1 MALVRDEQHLRE
13 LLRIDYTPPQMAAI
27 TAGLDQP
34 SAIIAGAGSGK
45 TTVMAARVV
54 WLVGHLGVPPE
65 KVLGLTFT
73 NKAAAQL
80 GQKVRADL
88 ERLGMEFDGE
98 PTTSTYHAFAGQL
111 IAEHGLRLGIE
122 PDLRLVADAS
132 RFQRMAK
139 AIESYGGDLQL
150 LSTHIPSIVG
160 QAIALDG
167 QLAEHLV
174 TPDELRAHDAALIAT
189 YEQFGDKPPTLL
201 RDAADKARRRIE
213 LTQLVDRYREA
224 KADAGVMDFSDQMAW
239 GAQLAA
245 LPEVGEV
252 LRDRFGVVLLDEY
265 QDTSVAQRDLLR
277 ALFSG
282 PDADHGRGHPV
293 TAVGDPA
300 QAIYGWRGA
309 AAGNLAQFLTDFPS
323 ADGSTG
329 SLFSLVETRR
339 CAKPIIDA
347 ANELADEFYKS
358 STVVKPLQSAV
369 TEPGTVD
376 VGLYATVGD
385 EIAALIEAIKNDPAP
400 LREIAIL
407 VRVGRENGA
416 IVQALRAAEIPFE
429 IVGLEGLLSQ
439 PEVLDLLALLEVVN
453 DVTANPAMLRLLTGP
468 RWRIGT
474 RDLGLLGRRASTLSG
489 RTFGRSDDTTLAAEL
504 ARAVEGTDPTEIVAL
519 ADAVDDPGSLPYS
532 AEAIERFAELSQ
544 LIASVR
550 RHAGEPLLELAR
562 RGIRALDLDLEL
574 EAGAVAGGADNIALF
589 LEAISDYAQSDRY
602 ASLSGLVAYLAA
614 EDFYNE
620 GMSVAT
626 PSDADSVKLLTIHRA
641 KGLEWHSVYVPLT
654 SRTIFP
660 STRGRGRWTSSAQT
674 LPYSLRG
681 DRDSLPILTGWSPA
695 EGKAFSE
702 ADRAD
707 AQMEERRLGYVAYTR
722 AARRLVISGHHW
734 GRTQQK
740 PLGPSE
746 YLVATRDWLATQGRE
761 PLAWAEAPSDDAT
774 NPHFIDVSGIEWPT
788 PGPTLVGR
796 RALADAVLSAAAGTV
811 VVPTETEPSDELGRL
826 DELEADIE
834 LLLAE
839 ASESDS
845 PVRRVPWPTSMSATT
860 AMALQ
865 DDPAEFARSVARPM
879 PRQPSGAA
887 RFGTRFHAWV
897 EAHFGQQT
905 LLDPTD
911 LPGRGDV
918 GIGSDAEL
926 EEVKA
931 AFLAGPYADLT
942 PVQIEAPFSLVLGG
956 QQFVGRIDAVFSS
969 APGTYEVVDWKT
981 NRQAGADPLQLAI
994 YRLAWAE
1001 LMGVDPSAVAGS
1013 FYYARL
1019 GKVQTFDDLPGREEL
1034 EQQLGLA

>member
-1 MALVRDEQHLRE
+1 MSLVRDEQHLRE
-13 LLRIDYTPPQMAAI
+13 LLRIDYTPAQMAAI

-34 SAIIAGAGSGK
+34 TAIIAGAGSGK

-54 WLVGHLGVPPE
+54 WLVGHLGVAPE

-139 AIESYGGDLQL
+139 AIESYGGELQE

-174 TPDELRAHDAALIAT
+174 SPAELRAHDEGLIA
-189 YEQFGDKPPTLL
+189 ECEAASPKPPTLL
-201 RDAADKARRRIE
+201 RDAAEKARRRIE
-213 LTQLVDRYREA
+213 LSHLVDRYRQA

-239 GAQLAA
+239 GARLAA

-282 PDADHGRGHPV
+282 PDAEHGRGHPV

-309 AAGNLAQFLTDFPS
+309 AAGNLAQFLDDFPA
-323 ADGSTG
+323 ADGSRG
-329 SLFSLVETRR
+329 ALFSLVETRR

-347 ANELADEFYKS
+347 ANSLAADFYSTS
-358 STVVKPLQSAV
+358 SVVQPLESAV

-376 VGLYATVGD
+376 VALFHTVGA
-385 EIAALIEAIKNDPAP
+385 EIEALIEAIKNDPAP

-439 PEVLDLLALLEVVN
+439 PEVLDLLAVLEVVN

-468 RWRIGT
+468 RWRIGA
-474 RDLGLLGRRASTLSG
+474 RDLALLGQRASTLSG
-489 RTFGRSDDTTLAAEL
+489 RSFGRSDDKTLATEL
-504 ARAVEGTDPTEIVAL
+504 AKAVEGTDPTEIVAL
-519 ADAVDDPGSLPYS
+519 ADAVDDPGDLAYS
-532 AEAIERFAELSQ
+532 AEALTRFGELSQ

-562 RGIRALDLDLEL
+562 RAIRALDLDLEL
-574 EAGAVAGGADNIALF
+574 EAGAVTGGADNIALF

-660 STRGRGRWTSSAQT
+660 SARSRGRWTTNAQT

-681 DRDSLPILTGWSPA
+681 DRDSLPVLAGWSPA
-695 EGKAFSE
+695 DAKAFNE
-702 ADRAD
+702 ADKAD
-707 AQMEERRLGYVAYTR
+707 
-722 AARRLVISGHHW
+722 
-734 GRTQQK
+734 
-740 PLGPSE
+740 
-746 YLVATRDWLATQGRE
+746 
-761 PLAWAEAPSDDAT
+761 
-774 NPHFIDVSGIEWPT
+774 
-788 PGPTLVGR
+788 
-796 RALADAVLSAAAGTV
+796 
-811 VVPTETEPSDELGRL
+811 
-826 DELEADIE
+826 
-834 LLLAE
+834 
-839 ASESDS
+839 
-845 PVRRVPWPTSMSATT
+845 
-860 AMALQ
+860 
-865 DDPAEFARSVARPM
+865 
-879 PRQPSGAA
+879 
-887 RFGTRFHAWV
+887 
-897 EAHFGQQT
+897 
-905 LLDPTD
+905 
-911 LPGRGDV
+911 
-918 GIGSDAEL
+918 
-926 EEVKA
+926 
-931 AFLAGPYADLT
+931 
-942 PVQIEAPFSLVLGG
+942 
-956 QQFVGRIDAVFSS
+956 
-969 APGTYEVVDWKT
+969 
-981 NRQAGADPLQLAI
+981 
-994 YRLAWAE
+994 
-1001 LMGVDPSAVAGS
+1001 
-1013 FYYARL
+1013 
-1019 GKVQTFDDLPGREEL
+1019 
-1034 EQQLGLA
+1034 

>member
-1 MALVRDEQHLRE
+1 MSLVRDENHLRE
-13 LLRIDYTPPQMAAI
+13 LLRIDYTPAQMAAI

-34 SAIIAGAGSGK
+34 TAIIAGAGSGK

-54 WLVGHLGVPPE
+54 WLVGHLGVAPE

-132 RFQRMAK
+132 RFQRMAQE
-139 AIESYGGDLQL
+139 IESYGGELQE

-174 TPDELRAHDAALIAT
+174 SPAELRAHDEGLIA
-189 YEQFGDKPPTLL
+189 ECEAAAPKPPTLL
-201 RDAADKARRRIE
+201 RDSAEKARRRIE
-213 LTQLVDRYREA
+213 LSHLVDRYRQA
-224 KADAGVMDFSDQMAW
+224 KAEAGVMDFSDQMAW
-239 GAQLAA
+239 GARLAA

-309 AAGNLAQFLTDFPS
+309 AAGNLAQFLDDFPVT
-323 ADGSTG
+323 DGSRG

-347 ANELADEFYKS
+347 ANSLARPFYET
-358 STVVKPLQSAV
+358 STVVQPLESAV
-369 TEPGTVD
+369 TDPGTVD
-376 VGLYATVGD
+376 VALYATVGE
-385 EIAALIEAIKNDPAP
+385 EIEALIDAIKADEAP
-400 LREIAIL
+400 LKEIAIL
-407 VRVGRENGA
+407 VRIGRENGA
-416 IVQALRAAEIPFE
+416 IVQALRAAGIPFE

-439 PEVLDLLALLEVVN
+439 PEVLDLLAVLEVVN

-468 RWRIGT
+468 RWRIGA
-474 RDLGLLGRRASTLSG
+474 RDLALLGQRASKLSG
-489 RTFGRSDDTTLAAEL
+489 RSFGRNDDKSLASEL
-504 ARAVEGTDPTEIVAL
+504 AKAVEGTDPSEIVAL
-519 ADAVDDPGSLPYS
+519 ADAVDDPGDLAYS
-532 AEAIERFAELSQ
+532 AEALTRFGEISQ

-574 EAGAVAGGADNIALF
+574 EAGSVTGGADNIALF
-589 LEAISDYAQSDRY
+589 LEAIADYAQSDRY

-660 STRGRGRWTSSAQT
+660 SARSRGRWTTNAQT

-681 DRDSLPILTGWSPA
+681 DRDSLPVLGGWSPA
-695 EGKAFSE
+695 DAKAFNE
-702 ADRAD
+702 ADKAD
-707 AQMEERRLGYVAYTR
+707 SQMEERRLGYVAYTR
-722 AARRLVISGHHW
+722 AARRLVVSGHIW

-746 YLVATRDWLATQGRE
+746 YLEATRAWLEAQGRP
-761 PLAWAEAPSDDAT
+761 PLQWAEPPSDEAT
-774 NPHFIDVSGIEWPT
+774 NPHFVDVDGIAWPAA
-788 PGPTLVGR
+788 GPELQGR
-796 RALADAVLSAAAGTV
+796 RALAEAVRAAAQGTLA
-811 VVPTETEPSDELGRL
+811 VPEPDDSPELDRIE
-826 DELEADIE
+826 ELEADIE

-839 ASESDS
+839 AEEAES
-845 PVRRVPWPTSMSATT
+845 PMRRVPWPTSMSATT

-865 DDPAEFARSVARPM
+865 DDPAEFARSLARPM

-918 GIGSDAEL
+918 GIGTDAEL

-981 NRQAGADPLQLAI
+981 NKQAGADPLQLAI

-1001 LMGVDPSAVAGS
+1001 LMGVDHAAVTGS

-1019 GKVQTFDDLPGREEL
+1019 GEVTTYDDLPGREEL
-1034 EQQLGLA
+1034 EELLGLA